1 MMRCYLCDA
10 LSECRPYGPKGQGVC
25 FSCAMSPEQK
35 GATEMMFGKTLDA
48 CGEIVVIDDNGA
60 RPGTSKEMERILE
73 GKNNAE

>member
-1 MMRCYLCDA
+1 
-10 LSECRPYGPKGQGVC
+10 
-25 FSCAMSPEQK
+25 
-35 GATEMMFGKTLDA
+35 MMFGKTLDA